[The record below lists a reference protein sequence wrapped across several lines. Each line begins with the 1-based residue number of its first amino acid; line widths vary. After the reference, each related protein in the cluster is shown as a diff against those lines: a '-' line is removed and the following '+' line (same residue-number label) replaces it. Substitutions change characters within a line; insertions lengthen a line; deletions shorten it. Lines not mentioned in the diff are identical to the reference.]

1 MHSIQD
7 EALEQKN
14 RGVLLVLTGPTG
26 AGKDAVAQKMLQS
39 NQNASRIT
47 TTTTREKREGESE
60 GNPYHFVSRQTFE
73 QMIAH
78 DEFFEWVEFRQE
90 LYGTTRKEFEQ
101 SLSHGHDTLWI
112 IDLKGTKNIK
122 EKVKSLTQ
130 RSVFVF
136 LGADSITTL
145 EKRVVKDQNSI
156 AARRWNESL
165 ATWEL
170 AQFADCDYLVMN
182 EDGKLESTVDQ
193 VQAIMQAKRL
203 QLFPFN
209 TKE

>member
-7 EALEQKN
+7 EALEQKK

-26 AGKDAVAQKMLQS
+26 AGKDVVAQKILQ
-39 NQNASRIT
+39 NDPHASRIT

-60 GNPYHFVSRQTFE
+60 GNPYHFVSREIFE
-73 QMIAH
+73 QMIANG
-78 DEFFEWVEFRQE
+78 EFFEWVEFRQE

-101 SLSHGHDTLWI
+101 SLSQGSNTLWI

-122 EKVKSLTQ
+122 EKVEALTQ

-136 LGADSITTL
+136 LGADSVSTL
-145 EKRVVKDQNSI
+145 EQRVVKDQNSI
-156 AARRWNESL
+156 AAKRWNESL

-182 EDGKLESTVDQ
+182 TDGKLENTVNQ
-193 VQAIMQAKRL
+193 VQAIMEAKRL
-203 QLFPFN
+203 QLFPSD
-209 TKE
+209 TTE

>member
-7 EALEQKN
+7 EALEQKK
-14 RGVLLVLTGPTG
+14 RGILLVLTGPTG
-26 AGKDAVAQKMLQS
+26 SGKDTVAQKILQNNS
-39 NQNASRIT
+39 HASRIT

-60 GNPYHFVSRQTFE
+60 GNPYHFVTRQTFE

-90 LYGTTRKEFEQ
+90 LYGTTRKEFEN
-101 SLSHGHDTLWI
+101 SLSHGYATIWI

-130 RSVFVF
+130 RSVFIF
-136 LGADSITTL
+136 LGADSVTTL
-145 EKRVVKDQNSI
+145 EQRVVKDQNSI
-156 AARRWNESL
+156 AAKRWNESL

-182 EDGKLESTVDQ
+182 EDGKLESTVAQ

-203 QLFPFN
+203 QLFASE
-209 TKE
+209 TTE

>member
-7 EALEQKN
+7 EAIEQKK

-26 AGKDAVAQKMLQS
+26 AGKDAVAQKILQS
-39 NQNASRIT
+39 NSQASRIT
-47 TTTTREKREGESE
+47 TTTTRGQREGESE
-60 GNPYHFVSRQTFE
+60 GRPYHFVSRQTFE
-73 QMIAH
+73 QMIAQ

-101 SLSHGHDTLWI
+101 SLSQGYDTIWI

-122 EKVKSLTQ
+122 EKVKGLTQ

-136 LGADSITTL
+136 LGAESITTL

-156 AARRWNESL
+156 AAKRWNESL
-165 ATWEL
+165 ATWEM
-170 AQFADCDYLVMN
+170 AQFTDCDYLVMN
-182 EDGKLESTVDQ
+182 EDGKLESTVAQ

-203 QLFPFN
+203 QLFPSN
-209 TKE
+209 PTE